1 MIRLVLIRTIP
12 LALVLLSLA
21 WAAPA
26 SAASAPAAPA
36 SVAPAPAAPA
46 SVAPAPPEP
55 VVPEMLWLASLSA
68 CSGECIGPNEIP
80 PVQIACDFQD
90 PPLTAQQCCTRARQ
104 LACPAGYTFQGSCY
118 DPSVEIAC

>member
-1 MIRLVLIRTIP
+1 MVRLVLIRTIP

-26 SAASAPAAPA
+26 SAAPAP
-36 SVAPAPAAPA
+36 VAPALA
-46 SVAPAPPEP
+46 APAPPEP
-55 VVPEMLWLASLSA
+55 VVPELLWLTSLSA